1 MYGFVTPCRR
11 MVVGMVRAAS
21 VAACISVSAFA
32 LAGPMVAQAQ
42 EDSAKKILKAMSDY
56 VASQTSIAVTFD
68 SDIEVVTHELQKI
81 QYASSGQLKAS
92 RPDKVYARRTGGY
105 ADVEFFYD
113 GKTFSVHSRDHKAY
127 AQGPAPKSIDELVD
141 RLRTEY
147 AVEAPGAILLSSNI
161 FNELMS
167 GVIDAKHVG
176 LGVINGVECEHLA
189 FRNEETDWQIWIATG
204 SRPTPCKLIITSTAV
219 AGAPQYTLQIRD
231 WQSAPMIAAEA
242 FAFKPPADVKK
253 VEFGQLAEID
263 EVPMGIAMGGEQ

>member
-1 MYGFVTPCRR
+1 MYGLVAPWRHT
-11 MVVGMVRAAS
+11 VLGMVRTVS
-21 VAACISVSAFA
+21 LIVCISTIVLSGSAA
-32 LAGPMVAQAQ
+32 AQAQ

-56 VASQTSIAVTFD
+56 VASQTTVAVAFD
-68 SDIEVVTHELQKI
+68 SDIEVVTHGLQKI
-81 QYASSGQLKAS
+81 QYASSGQIKVS

-113 GKTFSVHSRDHKAY
+113 GKTFSVHSRDHKVF

-141 RLRTEY
+141 RLREEY
-147 AVEAPGAILLSSNI
+147 AVEAPGAILLSSSI
-161 FNELMS
+161 FDELMS

-204 SRPTPCKLIITSTAV
+204 NRPIPCKFIITSKAV
-219 AGAPQYTLQIRD
+219 TGAPQFTLRIRE
-231 WQSAPMIAAEA
+231 WQSAPKIDAEA
-242 FAFKPPADVKK
+242 FAFKAPADAKK

-263 EVPMGIAMGGEQ
+263 EVPMGIAVGDGQ